1 MELPSFNIKIFPKES
16 CSYISENGNSE
27 KRSFPYISGNG
38 NHEKLLYISG
48 NGVSLYYRERKP
60 KRKRK
65 RFIFQESNFPSL
77 KNKKIT
83 LNMFIISREMELF
96 TSGLKTFIL
105 YFRRNFQNPKNK
117 NFLYFSSKSCE

>member
-1 MELPSFNIKIFPKES
+1 MELPSSNIKIFSKES
-16 CSYISENGNSE
+16 CSYISENGNPE

-48 NGVSLYYRERKP
+48 NRVSLYYRERKP

-77 KNKKIT
+77 KNKKIA

-96 TSGLKTFIL
+96 TSRLQKVYFI
-105 YFRRNFQNPKNK
+105 FQEELSKPQKQK
-117 NFLYFSSKSCE
+117 FLIFFQQKL

>member
-77 KNKKIT
+77 KNKKIA
-83 LNMFIISREMELF
+83 LNMFIIPREMELF
-96 TSGLKTFIL
+96 TSGLKKVYFI
-105 YFRRNFQNPKNK
+105 FQEE
-117 NFLYFSSKSCE
+117 LSKSQKQKFLIFFQPKL

>member
-16 CSYISENGNSE
+16 CYYISENGNSE

-77 KNKKIT
+77 KNKKIA
-83 LNMFIISREMELF
+83 LNMFIIPREMELF
-96 TSGLKTFIL
+96 TSGLKKVYFI
-105 YFRRNFQNPKNK
+105 FQEE
-117 NFLYFSSKSCE
+117 LSKSQKQKFLIFFQQKL

>member
-77 KNKKIT
+77 KNKKIA
-83 LNMFIISREMELF
+83 LNMFIIPRKMELF
-96 TSGLKTFIL
+96 TSGLKKVYFI
-105 YFRRNFQNPKNK
+105 FQEE
-117 NFLYFSSKSCE
+117 LSKSQKQKFLIFFQQKL

>member
-48 NGVSLYYRERKP
+48 NGVFLYYRERKP

-77 KNKKIT
+77 KNKKIA
-83 LNMFIISREMELF
+83 LNMFIIPREMELF
-96 TSGLKTFIL
+96 TSGLKKVYFI
-105 YFRRNFQNPKNK
+105 FQEE
-117 NFLYFSSKSCE
+117 LSKSQKQKFLIFFQQKL

>member
-16 CSYISENGNSE
+16 CSDISENGNSE

-77 KNKKIT
+77 KNKKIA
-83 LNMFIISREMELF
+83 LNMFIIPRKMELF
-96 TSGLKTFIL
+96 TSGLKKVYFI
-105 YFRRNFQNPKNK
+105 FQEE
-117 NFLYFSSKSCE
+117 LSKSQKQKFLIFFQQKL